1 MRIVEIFESIHGEC
15 NGHHQGRLVTFVRV
29 AGCNLKCNWGN
40 GVICDTPD
48 TQDASNGKEVTEDY
62 VINRVRSIG
71 NKYVCITG
79 GEPLMNKSIEILLSR
94 LWAHGYN
101 ISVETNGSYDITPY
115 FRYVDSFVIDYKG
128 PSTGYQNKMILRNHL
143 RLRPSDVIKFTIANE
158 EDLYNAIRIKNKAE
172 FSGTKCIFAFSP
184 IEKLMSIQEL
194 LTLLKIRKVSD
205 AVLSVQLHKII
216 GVQ

>member
-1 MRIVEIFESIHGEC
+1 MRIAEIFESIHGEC

-79 GEPLMNKSIEILLSR
+79 GEPLMNKSIEILSTNESSNVDTQKYINDNSWEKIAKQWHENLMVRSR
-94 LWAHGYN
+94 CE
-101 ISVETNGSYDITPY
+101 SRT
-115 FRYVDSFVIDYKG
+115 
-128 PSTGYQNKMILRNHL
+128 LR
-143 RLRPSDVIKFTIANE
+143 
-158 EDLYNAIRIKNKAE
+158 
-172 FSGTKCIFAFSP
+172 
-184 IEKLMSIQEL
+184 
-194 LTLLKIRKVSD
+194 
-205 AVLSVQLHKII
+205 
-216 GVQ
+216 